1 MSSPPPPPNVPGQ
14 DGGFQPPPGYQQ
26 PGYQQPGYVF
36 QRPGYQPPGYQ
47 PYSGQPMQQ
56 GTSGMAIASLVCSL
70 TGFFTCGITAVLGVI
85 FGFVGLSQT
94 KDDARPGRGLAI
106 AGLVIGFIFL
116 ALWIWLWVAVAVD
129 PDHCIE
135 FGTSDRCG

>member
-1 MSSPPPPPNVPGQ
+1 MPGQ

-70 TGFFTCGITAVLGVI
+70 TGFFTCGIKDYIVTFVDFLHCHTA
-85 FGFVGLSQT
+85 
-94 KDDARPGRGLAI
+94 
-106 AGLVIGFIFL
+106 
-116 ALWIWLWVAVAVD
+116 
-129 PDHCIE
+129 
-135 FGTSDRCG
+135 